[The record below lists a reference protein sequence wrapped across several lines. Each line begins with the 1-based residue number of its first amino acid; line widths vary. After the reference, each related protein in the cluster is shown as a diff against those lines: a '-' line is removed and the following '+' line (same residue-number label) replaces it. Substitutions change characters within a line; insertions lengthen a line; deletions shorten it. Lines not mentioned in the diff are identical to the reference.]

1 LPDVFTGKP
10 TRFGRCASVAI
21 IAPTHAVVSMQ
32 RKKSMRCDRYT
43 KFLCALRCMDA

>member
-32 RKKSMRCDRYT
+32 RKKACVAIGYT
-43 KFLCALRCMDA
+43 KILCVLCSVDA